1 MELRESMLLLL
12 LLCFSSLSQ
21 TSLSSASVSGQSL
34 EDGQI
39 STSWKQGLDGVIAKA
54 GIPVKEEEDQA
65 SRFQRLLLGVTPHI
79 SYGALRAD
87 NTRCP
92 PMSGRSYYLPN
103 CRTATGPVNPYER
116 GCLAITRCGRDTS

>member
-1 MELRESMLLLL
+1 MELRKSMLLLL
-12 LLCFSSLSQ
+12 VLCFGSLSQ
-21 TSLSSASVSGQSL
+21 SGLSSASVSGQFL
-34 EDGQI
+34 DDGQI
-39 STSWKQGLDGVIAKA
+39 YTSWKQGLDGDLAKT
-54 GIPVKEEEDQA
+54 GISVEEDDQA